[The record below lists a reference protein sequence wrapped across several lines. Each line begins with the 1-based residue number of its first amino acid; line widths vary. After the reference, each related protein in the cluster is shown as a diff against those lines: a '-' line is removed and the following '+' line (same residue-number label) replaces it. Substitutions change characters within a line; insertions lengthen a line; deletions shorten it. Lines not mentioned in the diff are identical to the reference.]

1 MRGVSEIEVYAR
13 FCETDAAGHI
23 NNTSYFIYMEEA
35 RSKFF
40 QGIGF
45 TGEDTRGNIDFIIA
59 STSCDFIAQ
68 AFTGQ
73 DLRVKTMVDRI
84 GSKSFTLVHTITDG
98 NSEALVA
105 KGQATIVCFDYRAQ
119 QTEMIPHTLR
129 VLLEKQR
136 VPA

>member
-1 MRGVSEIEVYAR
+1 MRGVSEIEIYAR

-45 TGEDTRGNIDFIIA
+45 TGEETRGNIDFIIA

-68 AFTGQ
+68 AFAGQ
-73 DLRVKTMVDRI
+73 TLRVKTIVDRI
-84 GSKSFTLVHTITDG
+84 GSKSFALMHTITDG
-98 NSEALVA
+98 NSGASLA
-105 KGQATIVCFDYRAQ
+105 KGQATIVCFDYLAQ
-119 QTEMIPHTLR
+119 QTEMIPPTLR
-129 VLLEKQR
+129 ELLEKQR

>member
-1 MRGVSEIEVYAR
+1 MSGFLEIDVYVR

-40 QGIGF
+40 QRLGF
-45 TGEDTRGNIDFIIA
+45 AGEDTRGNIDFIIA

-68 AFTGQ
+68 AFAGQ
-73 DLRVKTMVDRI
+73 MLTVKTTVDRI
-84 GSKSFTLVHTITDG
+84 GSKSFTLEHTITDRD
-98 NSEALVA
+98 SKAAVA

-119 QTEMIPHTLR
+119 QTELIPPVLR
-129 VLLEKQR
+129 NLLEKQR